1 MMLLEER
8 TPWATNYIQACQTW
22 ALMGMISFKVFK
34 NKRLIEDAPSAVR
47 VSSRSSCEL
56 QKSTEKHTPA
66 LLRLLASIL
75 SSVISLA
82 AVGKKTLMSVR
93 LWEKLPR
100 RRRLIHCSVRLPRYG
115 NLRAFELKQDRSL
128 RSGLLFVHLALY

>member
-1 MMLLEER
+1 MSVVLMSRLRPEGLPSTQSWPASTVAMMLLEER

-34 NKRLIEDAPSAVR
+34 NKRLVEDAPSAVR
-47 VSSRSSCEL
+47 VSSHSSCEL
-56 QKSTEKHTPA
+56 QKSTEKRTPA
-66 LLRLLASIL
+66 LLRLLAPIL

-82 AVGKKTLMSVR
+82 VVGKKTLMSVR

-100 RRRLIHCSVRLPRYG
+100 
-115 NLRAFELKQDRSL
+115 
-128 RSGLLFVHLALY
+128 